1 MVCLVFWELTG
12 HSVAV
17 CESTVGVAG
26 SALNEKNL
34 IQIFISFLKVPLVF
48 KIIVVCLVFWEFTGH
63 SVAVSER
70 LSMVGVAGSALN
82 ENKLIQI
89 FISFWRASGLVF
101 MIIVVCLV
109 FWELTVQWPESDR

>member
-63 SVAVSER
+63 SVTE
-70 LSMVGVAGSALN
+70 
-82 ENKLIQI
+82 KD
-89 FISFWRASGLVF
+89 W
-101 MIIVVCLV
+101 
-109 FWELTVQWPESDR
+109 